1 MKTMIA
7 ASLLAVVLALPASG
21 GAQEAASRQSD
32 TEKSNTEKSEAEKKK
47 LEEDIARE
55 LGGAPAAAQPAPKDA
70 GGAQGGPAP
79 QGTGGDAARTAR
91 LLLLPDV
98 SAVGSAALAFDTYDV
113 ENLSPRTGPFG
124 PADKPKFLFEELEL
138 GLQAVVD
145 PYARA
150 DAFIAFTDEGAEL
163 EEAYLTTL
171 SLPAGLQLRA
181 GRLFSPFGRQNQQHP
196 HVWEFVDAPL
206 AQSRLLA
213 DEALSG
219 DGVDVSW
226 LAPLPWFATLHLAA
240 QNIAPGE
247 EDSSEFTGL
256 ARLEQFFSLGE
267 TTTLGVGVS
276 GARRDESGSGAF
288 RDLGGVD
295 VYLRYRPLET
305 RSYLALSGELYVRRF
320 RDVSDAPSGTDTG
333 GWAQA
338 FWRHNRF
345 FGYGARY
352 EWAPSAGEAASGTEH
367 RTAALVAWLPS
378 EFQRIRLQVAYDRR
392 PGGQD
397 GLETLLQLEFGIGA
411 HAAHP
416 F

>member
-1 MKTMIA
+1 MRTTIA
-7 ASLLAVVLALPASG
+7 ASVLAAVLALPAFG
-21 GAQEAASRQSD
+21 GAEEAASRQSD
-32 TEKSNTEKSEAEKKK
+32 TEKSEAEKKK

-98 SAVGSAALAFDTYDV
+98 SAIGSGALAFGTYDI

-124 PADKPKFLFEELEL
+124 PADKPAFLFEELEL

-150 DAFIAFTDEGAEL
+150 DAFIAFTPDGADL

-181 GRLFSPFGRQNQQHP
+181 GKLFSPFGRQNQQHP

-219 DGVDVSW
+219 AGVDVSW
-226 LAPLPWFATLHLAA
+226 LAPVPWFATLHLAA
-240 QNIAPGE
+240 QSTAPGE
-247 EDSSEFTGL
+247 NDAAALTGV
-256 ARLEQFFSLGE
+256 ARLEQFFPFGE
-267 TTTLGVGVS
+267 TTTLGVGLS
-276 GARRDESGSGAF
+276 AARRDEPGGGAF

-295 VYLRYRPLET
+295 LYLRYRPLES
-305 RSYLALSGELYVRRF
+305 RSYLALSGELYARRF
-320 RDVSDAPSGTDTG
+320 RDVADAPSGTDTG

-338 FWRHNRF
+338 FWRQNRF

-352 EWAPSAGEAASGTEH
+352 DWAPTAGDAAGGTEH
-367 RTAALVAWLPS
+367 RTAVLAAWLPS

-411 HAAHP
+411 HGAHP